1 MAHRKKI
8 LDKTKGQKDPTQAAA
23 PSAQKYRYPIEKGLA
38 KLDPKTGADG
48 EPLALTEYGRRFS
61 GPTSVAVADSDAM
74 ADFDIAPTGGDA
86 ALANLKTAGHG
97 EQSDN
102 AISDQLRKVD
112 PTGYAPAHG
121 AVRQQD
127 PEKVFG
133 KAKPSLP

>member
-1 MAHRKKI
+1 MAHGQKKHKKM
-8 LDKTKGQKDPTQAAA
+8 DPTKGQKNDPTQAAA
-23 PSAQKYRYPIEKGLA
+23 PSTQKYRFPIEKGLA
-38 KLDPKTGADG
+38 RLDPKTGADG

-74 ADFDIAPTGGDA
+74 SDFDIAPTGGDA

-133 KAKPSLP
+133 KA